1 MFSIKLNCPND
12 KQKSALDNSAKIV
25 TFALSIQKQKVEVD
39 V

>member
-1 MFSIKLNCPND
+1 MINK
-12 KQKSALDNSAKIV
+12 KSALDNSAKIV